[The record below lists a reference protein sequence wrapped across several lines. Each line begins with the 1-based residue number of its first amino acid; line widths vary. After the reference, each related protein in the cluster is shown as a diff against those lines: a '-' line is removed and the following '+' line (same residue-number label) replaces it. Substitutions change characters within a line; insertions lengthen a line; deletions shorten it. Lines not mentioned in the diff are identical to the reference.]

1 MDIGLVGVGTMG
13 ILVVSTLVKAGY
25 RVVACDVDP
34 NSLQRAQVLGAIP
47 ADCPQTVAEQTEII
61 LLVLPGPPQV
71 EAVVTGDHGLLAGAQ
86 SGQAIVDMSTVDPAT
101 TRRMGVR
108 AGEVGVNYLD
118 APILG
123 RPSALGHWALPV
135 GGDAAAVAH

>member
-34 NSLQRAQVLGAIP
+34 HSLQRAQELGAIP

-108 AGEVGVNYLD
+108 AGEIGVNYLD